1 MEMIA
6 IKKLCKNID
15 ITNPETIKPWIREC
29 VIKHRKRHDFKALL
43 RHHGMDKGQY
53 IEMVETGNIDLLEPA
68 LDSLSLTTAELIRN
82 HEPLNLPKP
91 IIRTRLDVTTGK
103 IREIGCECAM
113 QQVLDIIAVN
123 GAMDVLMRRIK
134 PQQASSVV
142 GRGQIYG
149 MHMIRRW
156 VKKDNAKLQ
165 YAHRHQ
171 LRATSDMKYFVKCD
185 IRHCYQNMRLEH
197 FMRLFERDC
206 GNADLIWLW
215 HVLLE
220 SHRIDDKHQGFMIG
234 ALTSQWAAQYV
245 ISFAYDHIMA
255 LKTTPRRGKERK
267 LVSHMCFFMDDILMT
282 SSSRRSLV
290 TATRSLVHF
299 MMSEF
304 SLTIKP
310 NWDVKEFS
318 DQGID
323 MMGFIVYRTGKVAI
337 RARNYV
343 RARRMALRAK
353 NHISYKQAKRIASY
367 KGFFTHTDSQKAK
380 AVLML
385 PAVWAN
391 ARKVV
396 SECDKRR
403 SKRNGKSFLQRKARS
418 DQVHAPAK
426 QQDGRRQASGE
437 YY

>member
-1 MEMIA
+1 MGSAEY
-6 IKKLCKNID
+6 
-15 ITNPETIKPWIREC
+15 
-29 VIKHRKRHDFKALL
+29 RK
-43 RHHGMDKGQY
+43 M
-53 IEMVETGNIDLLEPA
+53 IDLGAVELIEPA
-68 LDSLSLTTAELIRN
+68 LDNLAVAIAEMIKS
-82 HEPLNLPKP
+82 HEPLDLPKP
-91 IIRTRLDVTTGK
+91 RIRTRLDVTTGK
-103 IREIGCECAM
+103 VREIGCECAV

-123 GAMDVLMRRIK
+123 GSMDVLMRRIK
-134 PQQASSVV
+134 PQQAASVA

-156 VKKDNAKLQ
+156 VKKDNAKLE
-165 YAHRHQ
+165 YAHRHR
-171 LRATSDMKYFVKCD
+171 LRATSDIKYFVKCD
-185 IRHCYQNMRLEH
+185 IKHCYENMRLEP
-197 FMRLFERDC
+197 FMRLFEHDC
-206 GNADLIWLW
+206 GNPDLIWLW
-215 HVLLE
+215 RALLE
-220 SHRIDDKHQGFMIG
+220 SHRIDDEHQGFMIG

-245 ISFAYDHIMA
+245 ISFAYDHVMC
-255 LKTTPRRGKERK
+255 LKASPRRGKDRK

-282 SSSRRSLV
+282 SSSRNNLV
-290 TATRSLVHF
+290 KATRSLERF

-304 SLTIKP
+304 GLTIKP
-310 NWDVKEFS
+310 NWDVKEFA

-353 NHISYKQAKRIASY
+353 DHISYRQAKRIASY
-367 KGFFTHTDSQKAK
+367 KGFFTHTDSRKAQ

-403 SKRNGKSFLQRKARS
+403 SRNGKSFLQRKARS
-418 DQVHAPAK
+418 DQIHAPAQ
-426 QQDGRRQASGE
+426 QQDGRHQASGE